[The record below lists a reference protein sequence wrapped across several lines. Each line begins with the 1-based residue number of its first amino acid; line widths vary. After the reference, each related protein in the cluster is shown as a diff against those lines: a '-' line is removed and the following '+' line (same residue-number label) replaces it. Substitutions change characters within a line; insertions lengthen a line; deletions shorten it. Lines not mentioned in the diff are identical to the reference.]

1 MSVALSRQSRRKGG
15 IADRRRAAL
24 IQAQR
29 RRRSGS
35 SRRTRLRED
44 VSKAPKPLGLYVIAA
59 VTVTLVL
66 LGIVMVLSASSIVSF
81 HKGNS
86 PWKYFLRQV
95 MWAGL
100 GTVAMGVAYRL
111 RLTYLSTIARVL
123 PFIGVVMMLL
133 PFTPGVGRSVN
144 GARAWLVVG
153 PFNVQPAEFMKLFL
167 IIYGAD
173 LLTRREKQLADWRAG
188 MWPFLKVVMVA
199 LLIAVVQSDIGSC
212 VVIGAIG
219 LSVLFLAGA
228 PMRPLVGMSV
238 ISGVLGILYVMTDG
252 TKLARFTS
260 FLDIMGTRE
269 GDGYQVYQGWISI
282 SNGGLTGTGIGAGT
296 GKWGYVPLAHS
307 DFIFSIVA
315 EEMGMLGV
323 IGVLLLF
330 AFLIYFAFQ
339 AAINCKD
346 RFGYLL
352 ASGIG
357 CWFLVQTAINIGGVL
372 GLMPVTGL
380 TLPFISFGG
389 SSLVVSM
396 TAAGL
401 LMNVARRP
409 K

>member
-1 MSVALSRQSRRKGG
+1 MTAAVSRTRRGG
-15 IADRRRAAL
+15 NSIADRRRQAL
-24 IQAQR
+24 VQAQR

-44 VSKAPKPLGLYVIAA
+44 VSRAPKPLGLYVIAA

-81 HKGNS
+81 HNGRS
-86 PWKYFLRQV
+86 PWRYFGKQL
-95 MWAGL
+95 MWATIGS
-100 GTVAMGVAYRL
+100 VVMFVAYRL
-111 RLTYLSTIARVL
+111 RLSYLSTIARVL
-123 PFIGVVMMLL
+123 PGIGIAMMLM
-133 PFTPGVGRSVN
+133 PFVPGIGRSVN
-144 GARAWLVVG
+144 GAKAWLVVG

-173 LLTRREKQLADWRAG
+173 LLTRREKNLTDWKVG
-188 MWPFLKVVMVA
+188 LLPYLKWVGTAVF
-199 LLIAVVQSDIGSC
+199 IAVVQSDIGTC

-228 PMRPLVGMSV
+228 PVKPLLGLSVVG
-238 ISGVLGILYVMTDG
+238 GLLGFLYLLTDSD
-252 TKLARFTS
+252 KMARFTS
-260 FLDIMGTRE
+260 FLDIRGTRE
-269 GDGYQVYQGWISI
+269 ADGYQVYQAWISI

-307 DFIFSIVA
+307 DFIFSILA
-315 EEMGMLGV
+315 EEMGLLGV
-323 IGVLLLF
+323 IGVLTLF

-339 AAINCKD
+339 VAISCRE

-352 ASGIG
+352 AAGIG
-357 CWFLVQTAINIGGVL
+357 CWLLVQTAINIGGVL
-372 GLMPVTGL
+372 GIMPVTGL

-396 TAAGL
+396 AAAGL

-409 K
+409 R

>member
-44 VSKAPKPLGLYVIAA
+44 VSKAPKPLGLYVIGA
-59 VTVTLVL
+59 VTITLVL

-100 GTVAMGVAYRL
+100 GTIAMGVAYRL

-173 LLTRREKQLADWRAG
+173 LLTRREKQLADWREG
-188 MWPFLKVVMVA
+188 MWPYLKVVMVA

-238 ISGVLGILYVMTDG
+238 ISGVLGILYVMTDD

>member
-1 MSVALSRQSRRKGG
+1 MSIALSRQSRRKGG

-35 SRRTRLRED
+35 SRRSRLRED

-100 GTVAMGVAYRL
+100 GTIAMGVAYRL

-123 PFIGVVMMLL
+123 PLIGLAMMLL

-173 LLTRREKQLADWRAG
+173 LLTRREKQLADWREG
-188 MWPFLKVVMVA
+188 MWPYLKVVMVA

-228 PMRPLVGMSV
+228 PMRPLIGMSV
-238 ISGVLGILYVMTDG
+238 ISGVLGILYVMTDDS
-252 TKLARFTS
+252 KMARFTS

-323 IGVLLLF
+323 LGVLLLF

-339 AAINCKD
+339 AAINCRD

>member
-1 MSVALSRQSRRKGG
+1 MSIALSRQSRRKGG

-35 SRRTRLRED
+35 SRRSRLRED

-100 GTVAMGVAYRL
+100 GTIAMGVAYRL

-123 PFIGVVMMLL
+123 PLIGLAMMLL

-173 LLTRREKQLADWRAG
+173 LLTRREKQLADWREG
-188 MWPFLKVVMVA
+188 MWPYLKVVMVA

-228 PMRPLVGMSV
+228 PMRPLIGMSV
-238 ISGVLGILYVMTDG
+238 ISGVLGILYVMTDDS
-252 TKLARFTS
+252 KMARFTS

-296 GKWGYVPLAHS
+296 GKRGYVPLAHS

-323 IGVLLLF
+323 LGVLLLF

-339 AAINCKD
+339 AAINCRD

>member
-1 MSVALSRQSRRKGG
+1 MTVAISRPRRRGTD
-15 IADRRRAAL
+15 IADRRRQAL
-24 IQAQR
+24 IHAQR

-35 SRRTRLRED
+35 SRRSRIRED
-44 VSKAPKPLGLYVIAA
+44 VSRAPKPLGLYVIAA
-59 VTVTLVL
+59 VTITLVL

-81 HKGNS
+81 HRGSS
-86 PWKYFLRQV
+86 PWKYFTRQV

-100 GTVAMGVAYRL
+100 GTIAMGVAYRM

-123 PFIGVVMMLL
+123 PFIGIVMMMM
-133 PFTPGVGRSVN
+133 PFAPGIGRSVN
-144 GARAWLVVG
+144 GARAWLIVG

-173 LLTRREKQLADWRAG
+173 LLSRREKQLQDWRVG
-188 MWPFLKVVMVA
+188 MMPYLKFVLGAVA
-199 LLIAVVQSDIGSC
+199 IAVVQSDIGSC
-212 VVIGAIG
+212 VVIGVIG
-219 LSVLFLAGA
+219 VSVLFLAGA
-228 PMRPLVGMSV
+228 PVRPLAGMSLLG
-238 ISGVLGILYVMTDG
+238 SLLGVLYVMTDG
-252 TKLARFTS
+252 SKLARFTS
-260 FLDIMGTRE
+260 FLDIYGTRE

-307 DFIFSIVA
+307 DFIFSILA
-315 EEMGMLGV
+315 EEMGLLGV
-323 IGVLLLF
+323 VGVLTLF

-339 AAINCKD
+339 VALSCRE
-346 RFGYLL
+346 RFGFLL
-352 ASGIG
+352 AGGIG

-409 K
+409 R

>member
-1 MSVALSRQSRRKGG
+1 MSIALSRQSRRKGG

-35 SRRTRLRED
+35 SRRSRLRED

-100 GTVAMGVAYRL
+100 GTIAMGVAYRL

-123 PFIGVVMMLL
+123 PLIGLAMMLL

-173 LLTRREKQLADWRAG
+173 LLTRREKQLADWREG
-188 MWPFLKVVMVA
+188 MWPYLKVVMAA

-228 PMRPLVGMSV
+228 PMRPLIGMSV
-238 ISGVLGILYVMTDG
+238 ISGVLGILYVMTDDS
-252 TKLARFTS
+252 KMARFTS

-323 IGVLLLF
+323 LGVLLLF

-339 AAINCKD
+339 AAINCRD

>member
-1 MSVALSRQSRRKGG
+1 MSIALSRQSRRKGG

-35 SRRTRLRED
+35 SRRSRLRED

-100 GTVAMGVAYRL
+100 GTIAMGVAYRL

-123 PFIGVVMMLL
+123 PLIGLAMMLL

-173 LLTRREKQLADWRAG
+173 LLTRREKQLADWREG
-188 MWPFLKVVMVA
+188 MWPYLKVVMVA

-228 PMRPLVGMSV
+228 PMRPLIGMSV
-238 ISGVLGILYVMTDG
+238 ISGVLGILYVMTDDS
-252 TKLARFTS
+252 KMARFTS

-323 IGVLLLF
+323 VGVLLLF

-339 AAINCKD
+339 AAINCRD